1 MYIELTLFIQAVSV
15 SVSVSVSVYKIEMF
29 YSSIYIL

>member
-1 MYIELTLFIQAVSV
+1 MYIELTLFIQAV

>member
-1 MYIELTLFIQAVSV
+1 MYIELTLFIQA
-15 SVSVSVSVYKIEMF
+15 VSVSVSVYKIEMF